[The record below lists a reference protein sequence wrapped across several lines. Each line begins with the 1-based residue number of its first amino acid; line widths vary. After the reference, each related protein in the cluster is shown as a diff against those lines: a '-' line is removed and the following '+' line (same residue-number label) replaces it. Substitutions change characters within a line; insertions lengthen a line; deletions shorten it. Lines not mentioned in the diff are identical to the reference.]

1 MTPHSRPLAVRIGV
15 PIAGVLAAVAASS
28 LSAQQCG
35 AGTTTF
41 EWNTIHVAVAAT
53 DTFGVA
59 LHAFTSGVLYHG
71 TPHRFSGYFDPDS
84 AANWVA
90 SATRVAEARGRAD
103 SGVDLLQTPALV
115 STDSSYV
122 LARRMAKHGK
132 WTGDVTIV
140 MVTPHDSDGFRL
152 IAPAT
157 DADSLFRALFGRAV
171 QSRLASGGGGGGGGG
186 GPRIVSIR
194 ELDSPPTM
202 IHAGRVAYPETP
214 DGRVRDGEVVVQFVV
229 GADGRPDLTTFCT
242 IATDGP
248 EFTTAARDAVRDTRF
263 TPGMLHGS
271 PVRTLVMQNVEFKWH

>member
-1 MTPHSRPLAVRIGV
+1 MTPHSWPLAVRIGV
-15 PIAGVLAAVAASS
+15 PIAGVLAAMAASS

-35 AGTTTF
+35 AGTTRF
-41 EWNTIHVAVAAT
+41 EWNTVHVAVAAT

-71 TPHRFSGYFDPDS
+71 TPHRFSAYFDPDS

-90 SATRVAEARGRAD
+90 SATRVAEASGRAD

-122 LARRMAKHGK
+122 LVRRMAKHGK

-171 QSRLASGGGGGGGGG
+171 QSRLAGGRV
-186 GPRIVSIR
+186 GPKMAFGQK
-194 ELDSPPTM
+194 LDSPPTM

-229 GADGRPDLTTFCT
+229 GADGRPDLTTFCA